1 MFTAVLSICKVFTYL
16 ASRIYCLEPFNN
28 GSEQYKTKTLIFF
41 FFFNLHGTVH
51 FLFKN
56 TNFIFLSVEL
66 ILFSL
71 YFYLLYFC
79 LLIHPIHTSCLLIVF
94 AAHVYSSSIQPSFYF
109 VNLWRK
115 SSLYNLTKLTL
126 LAYPCCFY

>member
-28 GSEQYKTKTLIFF
+28 RSEQYKTKTLFDNF
-41 FFFNLHGTVH
+41 LHGTV
-51 FLFKN
+51 LFKN
-56 TNFIFLSVEL
+56 RNFIFPSVEL

-79 LLIHPIHTSCLLIVF
+79 LLIHPIHISCLLIVF

-115 SSLYNLTKLTL
+115 SSLYNLPKLTL

>member
-28 GSEQYKTKTLIFF
+28 GSEQYKTKTLFD
-41 FFFNLHGTVH
+41 
-51 FLFKN
+51 
-56 TNFIFLSVEL
+56 NFILFFTWYGTFPSSVEL

-71 YFYLLYFC
+71 YFSLLYFC
-79 LLIHPIHTSCLLIVF
+79 LLIHPIHISCLLIVF
-94 AAHVYSSSIQPSFYF
+94 AAHVYGSSIQPSFYF

-115 SSLYNLTKLTL
+115 SSLYNLPNLTL
-126 LAYPCCFY
+126 LPYPCCFY